1 MAEPLASVVV
11 PVYGDARVHRLLDS
25 LAGQTVADRLELI
38 VVENGSRALAAVVA
52 RPGVRYLHLPA
63 ASAPAAR
70 NAGVAAARAP
80 LVLMTDAD
88 CVAAPDWA
96 HHLIHALDAGT
107 AAAVGGRVEKY
118 RPATLTQRHGITI
131 VDGQHTL
138 NFLPALDLPYVVS
151 ANAGYLRAPLLA
163 IGGFDEQLLS
173 GSDVD
178 VCYQLGLAGHRV
190 ELAPDAVVA
199 HEDRATVAAHFHR
212 FAHYA
217 TYQVA
222 LFAKYR
228 HISGRRIVVNPYPWR
243 RLGQALRAAPAAVR
257 ALAAGDAAPAA
268 TAALQ
273 AVEACGVWWGD
284 LTGSIRHRQLYL

>member
-1 MAEPLASVVV
+1 
-11 PVYGDARVHRLLDS
+11 
-25 LAGQTVADRLELI
+25 
-38 VVENGSRALAAVVA
+38 VA

-243 RLGQALRAAPAAVR
+243 RLGQALRAAPATVR